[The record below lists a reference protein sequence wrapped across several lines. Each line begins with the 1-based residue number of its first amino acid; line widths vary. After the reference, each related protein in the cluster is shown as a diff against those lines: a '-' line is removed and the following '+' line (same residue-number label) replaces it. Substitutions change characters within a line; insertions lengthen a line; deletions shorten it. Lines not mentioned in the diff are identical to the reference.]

1 MYDYKIERKQY
12 MKLIDKFLK
21 KLNTNRNNFATY
33 ILSLLSIYI
42 LVDRVVEI
50 LFMIFTGVSCTYWG
64 PIKYTFA
71 LACPIFA
78 FLFACSSSY
87 VESRRSKVIFFYT
100 AMIVF
105 YVIGL
110 SMFTQFFNMGG
121 WLFLLSIPNY
131 VEIVTEFSSLIR
143 PAFSAIALYLP
154 LVTIYPFLS
163 KLIFDIEDSRVVTK
177 SIEDYRG
184 IDLSDKKA
192 KHGPYACDICI
203 LKDAD
208 VGKKITFPEARRFQS
223 LFVCGASGTGKTAM
237 IFEPMIAQDIEK
249 KYFYRESAKELG
261 FTALK
266 TGIANL
272 SAPYSNDYLNEN
284 FKLNM
289 ISPAFGKETLFKT
302 FLKNAIISSSPNTV
316 YKDLGITYM
325 SPDYETLSQMMS
337 VCDNYGIKYNL
348 IDPLQPEKSIGLN
361 PFVYDDP
368 TKIAVTISTTLQSIS
383 ASDSNEIKDSYKED
397 IFIQIIENLCILLK
411 VMYPRLHDNVLPN
424 MHDLLTLLSNFE
436 LVEKMCEIMN
446 KDEELREQYQIQL
459 SYFKRSFYLDGTNR
473 EQTEKNAY
481 YISSKLEN
489 LLRAPSIKNILCNRH
504 SNVNFDE
511 SLKNG
516 DIIFLCTRRG
526 ETGKV
531 AHKAFG
537 LFFLLSMQNAV
548 LRRPGNEN
556 SRIPNFLY
564 IDEFPDF
571 VCKDTEIMFTMY
583 RKYRVATTISAQSIT
598 MVGSDTTISNKYDSN
613 KSVTIGFNSPI
624 LSNCSSKIF
633 TGGAS
638 IDELQWWENEIGAW
652 KQWKYK
658 RDYDAEKDEMSAK
671 FGDPEFAYTT
681 KMKATRLQSL
691 AQDKCGYKI
700 ATDSGRHE
708 FGEATM
714 FYLKSKY
721 KEKHPSKKYNFA
733 KYLNTTSTSDDHL
746 DGDSNNKS
754 KKFNPKKV
762 DFIDE
767 KDEFNPIQNNETKFV
782 FDNDDAIIVNLKPD
796 KK

>member
-1 MYDYKIERKQY
+1 

-21 KLNTNRNNFATY
+21 KLNTSRNNFATY
-33 ILSLLSIYI
+33 ILSLFSIYI
-42 LVDRVVEI
+42 LVDRVVEM
-50 LFMIFTGVSCTYWG
+50 LLMIFTGVSSSYWG

-87 VESRRSKVIFFYT
+87 VESKASKITFFYT

-105 YVIGL
+105 YVIAL
-110 SMFTQFFNMGG
+110 SMFTQWSNMGL
-121 WLFLLSIPNY
+121 WLLFISVPNY

-154 LVTIYPFLS
+154 LVTIYPFIS
-163 KLIFDIEDSRVVTK
+163 KLILDIDDTRIMTK
-177 SIEDYRG
+177 SIEDYKG
-184 IDLSDKKA
+184 IDLSDKRA
-192 KHGPYACDICI
+192 KHGPYACDVCF

-249 KYFYRESAKELG
+249 KYFFRESAKELG

-284 FKLNM
+284 FKLDM
-289 ISPAFGKETLFKT
+289 LTPSFGKETLYKT
-302 FLKNAIISSSPNTV
+302 FMKNAILSSSPLV
-316 YKDLGITYM
+316 YKNLGITYM

-337 VCDNYGIKYNL
+337 VCDNYNIKYHL
-348 IDPLQPEKSIGLN
+348 IDPLQPEKSLGLN

-368 TKIAVTISTTLQSIS
+368 TKIAITISSALQGIS
-383 ASDSNEIKDSYKED
+383 ASNNEVKDAYKED

-411 VMYPRLHDNVLPN
+411 VMYPRLNDNALPN
-424 MHDLLTLLSNFE
+424 LNDLLTLLSNFE

-446 KDEELREQYQIQL
+446 KDEELRNEYQIQL
-459 SYFKRSFYLDGTNR
+459 SYFKRNFYSDGKDR

-481 YISSKLEN
+481 YITSKLEN

-504 SNVNFDE
+504 NNINFDE
-511 SLKNG
+511 TLANG
-516 DIIFLCTRRG
+516 DVIFLCTRRG

-571 VCKDTEIMFTMY
+571 LTKDTETMFTMY
-583 RKYRVATTISAQSIT
+583 RKYKVATTISAQSIT
-598 MVGSDTTISNKYDSN
+598 MVGTDTTISNAYDKD
-613 KSVTIGFNSPI
+613 KSVTIGFSSPV
-624 LSNCSSKIF
+624 LSNCYSKIF

-638 IDELQWWENEIGAW
+638 IDELNWWSNEIGKW
-652 KQWKYK
+652 KQWEFSQN
-658 RDYDAEKDEMSAK
+658 YDAKEDKMASTLSNPK
-671 FGDPEFAYTT
+671 FSYVI
-681 KMKATRLQSL
+681 KMAPNRLQSL
-691 AQDKCGYKI
+691 AQNKCGFKI
-700 ATDSGRHE
+700 ANDGGRHE
-708 FGEATM
+708 IGEGTM
-714 FYLKSKY
+714 FYLSSKY

-733 KYLNTTSTSDDHL
+733 KYLNTTSTSDDNL
-746 DGDSNNKS
+746 DDDSNTKS

-767 KDEFNPIQNNETKFV
+767 NDEFNPIQNNDSKFV

>member
-1 MYDYKIERKQY
+1 
-12 MKLIDKFLK
+12 MKFIDKFLK
-21 KLNTNRNNFATY
+21 KLNVNRNSFVTY
-33 ILSLLSIYI
+33 ILTLLTIYI
-42 LVDRVVEI
+42 LVDRVTEM
-50 LFMIFTGVSCTYWG
+50 LLMIFSGVSSSYWG

-87 VESRRSKVIFFYT
+87 VESKASKITFFYT
-100 AMIVF
+100 SMIAF
-105 YVIGL
+105 YVIAL
-110 SMFTQFFNMGG
+110 SMFTQWINMGL
-121 WLFLLSIPNY
+121 WLLFISSPNY
-131 VEIVTEFSSLIR
+131 VTIVTEFSSLIR

-154 LVTIYPFLS
+154 LVTVYPFIS
-163 KLIFDIEDSRVVTK
+163 KLIFEIDDTRIITK

-184 IDLSDKKA
+184 IDLSDRKA
-192 KHGPYACDICI
+192 KHGPYACDVCF
-203 LKDAD
+203 LKDSD
-208 VGKKITFPEARRFQS
+208 VGKKIVFPEARRFQS

-237 IFEPMIAQDIEK
+237 VFEPIIAQDIEK
-249 KYFYRESAKELG
+249 KYFFRESAKELG

-284 FKLNM
+284 FKLDM
-289 ISPAFGKETLFKT
+289 LSPSFGKETLFKT
-302 FLKNAIISSSPNTV
+302 FLQKATLSTSPYMV

-337 VCDNYGIKYNL
+337 VCDNYGFKYYL

-368 TKIAVTISTTLQSIS
+368 TKIAITISNTLQGIS
-383 ASDSNEIKDSYKED
+383 SQNPNELKDAYRED
-397 IFIQIIENLCILLK
+397 IIIQIIENLSILLK

-424 MHDLLTLLSNFE
+424 MEDLLTLLSNFE

-446 KDEELREQYQIQL
+446 KDEELREQYQIQI
-459 SYFKRSFYLDGTNR
+459 SYFKRNFYSNGKDK

-481 YISSKLEN
+481 YITSKLEN

-504 SNVNFDE
+504 DNINFDE
-511 SLKNG
+511 TLKNG

-571 VCKDTEIMFTMY
+571 LCKDTETMFTMY
-583 RKYRVATTISAQSIT
+583 RKYKVATTISAQSIT
-598 MVGSDTTISNKYDSN
+598 MVGSDSTISTDTK
-613 KSVTIGFNSPI
+613 KSIQIGFSSPI
-624 LSNCSSKIF
+624 LSNCASKVF

-638 IDELQWWENEIGAW
+638 IDELNWWSNEIGKW
-652 KQWKYK
+652 KQWEYK
-658 RDYDAEKDEMSAK
+658 QDYDAKNDSMGTTLKEPK
-671 FGDPEFAYTT
+671 FSYVI
-681 KMKATRLQSL
+681 KMQPNRLQALS
-691 AQDKCGYKI
+691 QNKCGFKI
-700 ATDSGRHE
+700 MDDSGRHQI
-708 FGEATM
+708 GEGTM
-714 FYLKSKY
+714 SYLASKY

-733 KYLNTTSTSDDHL
+733 KYQNTTSTTDDHL
-746 DGDSNNKS
+746 DSDSNNKS

-767 KDEFNPIQNNETKFV
+767 NDEFNPIQNNDSKFV
-782 FDNDDAIIVNLKPD
+782 FDNEDAIIVNLKPD

>member
-1 MYDYKIERKQY
+1 

-21 KLNTNRNNFATY
+21 KLNTSRNNFATY

-42 LVDRVVEI
+42 LVDRVVEM
-50 LFMIFTGVSCTYWG
+50 LLMIFTGVSSSYWG

-71 LACPIFA
+71 IACPLFA
-78 FLFACSSSY
+78 FAFACSSSY
-87 VESRRSKVIFFYT
+87 AESKRSKVIFFYA

-105 YVIGL
+105 YVISL
-110 SMFTQFFNMGG
+110 SMFTQFTNMGG
-121 WLFLLSIPNY
+121 WLLLLSVPNY
-131 VEIVTEFSSLIR
+131 VEIVTEFSSLIK

-154 LVTIYPFLS
+154 LITIYPFIN
-163 KLIFDIEDSRVVTK
+163 KLMLDIEDSRVVTK
-177 SIEDYRG
+177 SIEDFRG

-192 KHGPYACDICI
+192 KHGPYACDVCF
-203 LKDAD
+203 LKDFEI
-208 VGKKITFPEARRFQS
+208 GKKITLPEARRFQS

-237 IFEPMIAQDIEK
+237 VFEPIMAQDIEK
-249 KYFYRESAKELG
+249 KYFFRESAKELG

-266 TGIANL
+266 TGIATL

-284 FKLNM
+284 FTLNM
-289 ISPAFGKETLFKT
+289 INPSFGKETLFRT
-302 FLKNAIISSSPNTV
+302 FLKNALISSSPNYV
-316 YKDLGITYM
+316 FKDLGITYM

-337 VCDNYGIKYNL
+337 VCDNYDIKYHI
-348 IDPLQPEKSIGLN
+348 IDPMQQEKSLGLN
-361 PFVYDDP
+361 PFVYDTP
-368 TKIAVTISTTLQSIS
+368 TKIAITISSALQGLSGDAGES
-383 ASDSNEIKDSYKED
+383 KDIYKEE
-397 IFIQIIENLCILLK
+397 IFTQIIENLCILLK
-411 VMYPRLHDNVLPN
+411 VMYPRLHDNALPN
-424 MHDLLTLLSNFE
+424 MEDLLKLLSNFE

-446 KDEELREQYQIQL
+446 KDEALRNEYQIQL
-459 SYFKRSFYLDGTNR
+459 SYFKNNFYSDGKDK

-481 YISSKLEN
+481 YITSKLEN
-489 LLRAPSIKNILCNRH
+489 LLRAPSIKTILCNRH
-504 SNVNFDE
+504 NNIDFDKALSNGE
-511 SLKNG
+511 
-516 DIIFLCTRRG
+516 IIFICTRRG

-556 SRIPNFLY
+556 SRIPHFLY

-571 VCKDTEIMFTMY
+571 LTKDTEIMFTMY
-583 RKYRVATTISAQSIT
+583 RKYKVATTISAQSIT
-598 MVGSDTTISNKYDSN
+598 MVGTGTTLSTKNKD
-613 KSVTIGFNSPI
+613 KAVTIGFNSPV

-638 IDELQWWENEIGAW
+638 IDELEWWEHELGVW
-652 KQWKYK
+652 KQWKYN
-658 RDYDAEKDEMSAK
+658 RDYDAEKDEMSSK
-671 FGDPEFAYTT
+671 FGNPEYGYTT
-681 KMKATRLQSL
+681 KIKATRLQEL
-691 AQDKCGYKI
+691 GQNRCGYKI
-700 ATDSGRHE
+700 ANDSGRHDI
-708 FGEATM
+708 GEGVM
-714 FYLKSKY
+714 FYLPSKH

-733 KYLNTTSTSDDHL
+733 KYMNRTSTSDDHL
-746 DGDSNNKS
+746 DGDSNTKS

-767 KDEFNPIQNNETKFV
+767 KDEFNPIQNNDTKFV

>member
-1 MYDYKIERKQY
+1 

-21 KLNTNRNNFATY
+21 ILNTSRNNFITY
-33 ILSLLSIYI
+33 ILSLLCIYI
-42 LVDRVVEI
+42 LVDRVVEM
-50 LFMIFTGVSCTYWG
+50 LLMIFTGVSCTYWG
-64 PIKYTFA
+64 PLKYTFA

-87 VESRRSKVIFFYT
+87 VESKKSKITFFYT

-105 YVIGL
+105 YVVAL
-110 SMFTQFFNMGG
+110 SMFTQWSNRGL
-121 WLFLLSIPNY
+121 WLLLVSVPNY
-131 VEIVTEFSSLIR
+131 VTIATEFSSLIR

-154 LVTIYPFLS
+154 LVTIYPFIH
-163 KLIFDIEDSRVVTK
+163 KMIIFVDDTRLMTK
-177 SIEDYRG
+177 SIEDYKG
-184 IDLSDKKA
+184 IDLSDKRA

-203 LKDAD
+203 LKDSD
-208 VGKKITFPEARRFQS
+208 IGKKITFPEARRFQS

-237 IFEPMIAQDIEK
+237 VFEPMIAQDIER

-284 FKLNM
+284 FKLDM
-289 ISPAFGKETLFKT
+289 ISPAFGKETLLKT
-302 FLKNAIISSSPNTV
+302 FFKNAILSSSSNTV

-337 VCDNYGIKYNL
+337 VCDNYGIKYHI
-348 IDPLQPEKSIGLN
+348 IDPLQPEKSLGLN

-368 TKIAVTISTTLQSIS
+368 TKIAVTISSALQGIS
-383 ASDSNEIKDSYKED
+383 ASNKDVKDAYRED

-424 MHDLLTLLSNFE
+424 MNDLLSLLSNFE
-436 LVEKMCEIMN
+436 LVEKMSEIMN
-446 KDEELREQYQIQL
+446 NDEELRNQYQIQI
-459 SYFKRSFYLDGTNR
+459 SYFKRTFYSDGKDR

-481 YISSKLEN
+481 YITSKLEN

-504 SNVNFDE
+504 NNINFDE
-511 SLKNG
+511 TLANG

-526 ETGKV
+526 EAGKV

-537 LFFLLSMQNAV
+537 LFFLLSMQNAI

-583 RKYRVATTISAQSIT
+583 RKYKVATTVSAQSIT
-598 MVGSDTTISNKYDSN
+598 MVVSDTTISNDYDSD
-613 KSVTIGFNSPI
+613 KSVTIGFSSPV
-624 LSNCSSKIF
+624 LSNCYSKIF

-638 IDELQWWENEIGAW
+638 IDELNWWANEIGKW
-652 KQWKYK
+652 KQWKFSQ
-658 RDYDAEKDEMSAK
+658 DYDGEKDEMASK
-671 FGDPEFAYTT
+671 LGNPQFTYLY
-681 KMKATRLQSL
+681 KMPSNRLQAL
-691 AQDKCGYKI
+691 AQNKCGYKI
-700 ATDSGRHE
+700 ANDSGKHE
-708 FGEATM
+708 IGEATM
-714 FYLKSKY
+714 FYLASKH

-733 KYLNTTSTSDDHL
+733 KFMNRTNTSDDHL
-746 DGDSNNKS
+746 DSDSNNKT

-767 KDEFNPIQNNETKFV
+767 KDEFNPIQNNDTKFV